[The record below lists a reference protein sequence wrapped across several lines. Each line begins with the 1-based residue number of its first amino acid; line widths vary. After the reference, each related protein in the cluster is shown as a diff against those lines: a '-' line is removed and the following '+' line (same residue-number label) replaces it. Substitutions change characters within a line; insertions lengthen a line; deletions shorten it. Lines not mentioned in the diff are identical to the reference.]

1 MVLVC
6 STPIYRGEQSRWPAR
21 AIRIRNAAL
30 HNQIGA
36 KSGKSKAER
45 EITLIGKARAPI

>member
-21 AIRIRNAAL
+21 ANRNGNAAL

-45 EITLIGKARAPI
+45 EIPLIGQACAPI